1 MQTSLFPWPCVMVET
16 QEIGIEC
23 STKETAMERE
33 PQICGDFLVKMLS
46 TQESPRSRLVMRMMV
61 LIRAVTSMMA
71 NGIILPILSREA
83 S

>member
-33 PQICGDFLVKMLS
+33 PQICGDFLVKMVS
-46 TQESPRSRLVMRMMV
+46 TQESPQLVVEMTV

-71 NGIILPILSREA
+71 NGIILPILSLEA